1 MQKKLIINEKKFA
14 EDLISSAIL
23 PEDVSAN
30 TAIKYLTRYY
40 CEYGNMDLQEIT
52 DTVFNKMKQYKLT
65 VVAYQEYK
73 ANELIK
79 RIHSAI
85 GKGKINKLRTYDSIP
100 LYKSEYE
107 KIMECETDREKKV
120 LFTIYIL
127 ARYTGRYGWVY
138 NSESEIYKLANV
150 SSTTKNKVDVF
161 ASLLNK
167 GMIKDTK
174 KVNDL
179 KIGVDLSD
187 SNDEVI
193 LEVNDLKNVG
203 NQFIAF
209 IKDDYIMCKEC
220 GKLVKIKSKYDGS
233 TQYCEKCAYKITKE
247 NWVNASKK
255 YRET

>member
-1 MQKKLIINEKKFA
+1 MQKKLIINERKFA
-14 EDLISSAIL
+14 EDLISFANL

-52 DTVFNKMKQYKLT
+52 DTVFNKMRDYNLT

-79 RIHSAI
+79 RIYSAI
-85 GKGKINKLRTYDSIP
+85 NNGKIGKLRAYDSIP

-107 KIMECETDREKKV
+107 KIMACETDREKKV

-127 ARYTGRYGWVY
+127 AKYTNCYGWVY

-187 SNDEVI
+187 SNEEVV
-193 LEVNDLKNVG
+193 LEVYDLKNVG
-203 NQFIAF
+203 NQFISF
-209 IKDDYIMCKEC
+209 VKDNCIMCKEC
-220 GKLVKIKSKYDGS
+220 GKLVKIKSKYDSS
-233 TQYCEKCAYKITKE
+233 TQYCEKCSILKTLE
-247 NWVNASKK
+247 SKRDWWK
-255 YRET
+255 KNY

>member
-14 EDLISSAIL
+14 EDLISSVIL
-23 PEDVSAN
+23 PEDISAN

-40 CEYGNMDLQEIT
+40 CEYGNMDLQEIIN
-52 DTVFNKMKQYKLT
+52 TVFNKMKQYKLT
-65 VVAYQEYK
+65 VIAYQEYK

-79 RIHSAI
+79 KIYSAI
-85 GKGKINKLRTYDSIP
+85 DKGKINKLRTYESIP

-107 KIMECETDREKKV
+107 KIIECETDREKKV

-127 ARYTGRYGWVY
+127 ARYTDRYGWVY

-187 SNDEVI
+187 GNDEVVF
-193 LEVNDLKNVG
+193 EVYDLKNVG
-203 NQFIAF
+203 NQFISL
-209 IKDDYIMCKEC
+209 IKDDYIICKEC
-220 GKLVKIKSKYDGS
+220 GKLVKVKSK
-233 TQYCEKCAYKITKE
+233 TCKPKYCLKCAEEIKLKQTNQCKI
-247 NWVNASKK
+247 NKK
-255 YRET
+255 L

>member
-1 MQKKLIINEKKFA
+1 MQKKLIINERKFA
-14 EDLISSAIL
+14 EELISSANL

-52 DTVFNKMKQYKLT
+52 DTVFNKMREYNLT

-79 RIHSAI
+79 RLYSAI
-85 GKGKINKLRTYDSIP
+85 NNDKMGKLRSYDSIH
-100 LYKSEYE
+100 LYKSEYD
-107 KIMECETDREKKV
+107 KIMQCETDREKKV

-127 ARYTGRYGWVY
+127 ARYTDHYGWVY

-161 ASLLNK
+161 ALLLSN
-167 GMIKDTK
+167 GFIKDTK

-179 KIGVDLSD
+179 KIGIDLSD
-187 SNDEVI
+187 GNEEIV
-193 LEVNDLKNVG
+193 LEVYDLKNVG

>member
-14 EDLISSAIL
+14 EELISSANL
-23 PEDVSAN
+23 PEDVSSN

-52 DTVFNKMKQYKLT
+52 DAVFSKMKEYNLT
-65 VVAYQEYK
+65 VVTYQEYK

-79 RIHSAI
+79 RIYTAI
-85 GKGKINKLRTYDSIP
+85 NNGKINKLRAYNSIP

-107 KIMECETDREKKV
+107 KIMQCETDREKKV

-127 ARYTGRYGWVY
+127 ARYTDRYGWVY

-150 SSTTKNKVDVF
+150 SSTTRNKVDVF
-161 ASLLNK
+161 ALLLSNRF
-167 GMIKDTK
+167 IKDTK

-187 SNDEVI
+187 GNEEVI
-193 LEVNDLKNVG
+193 LKVNDLKNIG

-209 IKDDYIMCKEC
+209 IKDNYIMCKEC

-233 TQYCEKCAYKITKE
+233 TKYCEKCA
-247 NWVNASKK
+247 ASKILESK
-255 YRET
+255 RDWWNKNY